1 LHLRVPPNIS
11 AARYVYIDAAIYI
24 GHPIYGGG
32 QMGYGCC
39 AEYRSFLTKEEKIGM
54 LEEYKQNLE
63 KEVKGIA
70 EKIEELRKNN

>member
-1 LHLRVPPNIS
+1 
-11 AARYVYIDAAIYI
+11 
-24 GHPIYGGG
+24 
-32 QMGYGCC
+32 MGYGCC